1 MYQCKVERI
10 FSKLCKKL
18 AIVGGVGLS
27 IMMALVVV
35 NIVTRK
41 LFNYPIFGAAE
52 IVSYLS
58 LFIGCIG
65 LGRQEWTDGN
75 IRMTILGDALPER
88 SRHLL
93 EAIICLICAIGFS
106 VVTYF
111 LFTQAIDK
119 LVSGNV
125 TTTLR
130 MPMIVPTG
138 CMAVCFAF
146 LTVCIAVKCILF
158 FLSVAKGSTGQT
170 EVCSDQPNVSSG
182 Q

>member
-75 IRMTILGDALPER
+75 IRMTILGDAYD
-88 SRHLL
+88 
-93 EAIICLICAIGFS
+93 CAHRLHGCVLCILNGVHCGQMCS
-106 VVTYF
+106 VF
-111 LFTQAIDK
+111 P
-119 LVSGNV
+119 VSGEGKYWADRGV
-125 TTTLR
+125 
-130 MPMIVPTG
+130 
-138 CMAVCFAF
+138 F
-146 LTVCIAVKCILF
+146 
-158 FLSVAKGSTGQT
+158 
-170 EVCSDQPNVSSG
+170 
-182 Q
+182 